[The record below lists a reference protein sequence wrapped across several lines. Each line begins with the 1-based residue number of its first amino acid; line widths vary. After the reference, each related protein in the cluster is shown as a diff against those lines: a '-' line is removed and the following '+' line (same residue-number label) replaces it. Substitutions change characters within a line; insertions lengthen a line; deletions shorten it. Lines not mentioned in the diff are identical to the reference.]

1 MLESLRPATWLVGA
15 VAGWSLGL
23 LLLAFAGLGGR
34 AVPHPA
40 DPSLAPPIP
49 ELRFSESAQRLGAAT
64 DYLAVGDRPLFNP
77 DRRPAPVAIA
87 AAEQQAPF
95 NGVLTSVLLTDT
107 LKLAIFSEENGQV
120 SKRVRLGDTVPGTG
134 WRLASLEPR
143 RAVLEGPEGQRVL
156 DLRVFDGQ
164 GGSAPTPVATIVED
178 KPSTPGPSPSS
189 PGQPGSSNPP
199 SLVQQASQ
207 AESESQRSA
216 ADQAQIDAIRARI
229 EARRA
234 QLAEQQAKNNNA
246 PVAEQ

>member
-1 MLESLRPATWLVGA
+1 LSGA
-15 VAGWSLGL
+15 VAAWCVGL

-34 AVPHPA
+34 VGPHPG
-40 DPSLAPPIP
+40 DPALGPPIP
-49 ELRFSESAQRLGAAT
+49 ELRFSENAPRLGAAT

-87 AAEQQAPF
+87 NTEQQAPF
-95 NGVLTSVLLTDT
+95 NGVLTSVLITDT
-107 LKLAIFSEENGQV
+107 LRMAIFSEENGQV
-120 SKRVRLGDTVPGTG
+120 SKRVRLGDTVPGTS
-134 WRLASLEPR
+134 WRLSTLEPR

-164 GGSAPTPVATIVED
+164 GGAAPTPVAAIVED
-178 KPSTPGPSPSS
+178 KPDTPGAPAAA
-189 PGQPGSSNPP
+189 GQPGSSNPP

-207 AESESQRSA
+207 ARAESQRSA

-234 QLAEQQAKNNNA
+234 QLAEQKAKNNNA

>member
-1 MLESLRPATWLVGA
+1 MLDSLRPATFLLGA
-15 VAGWSLGL
+15 LAAWCVGL
-23 LLLAFAGLGGR
+23 LLLAFFGLGGR
-34 AVPHPA
+34 VGPHPGNPA
-40 DPSLAPPIP
+40 LAPPIP
-49 ELRFSESAQRLGAAT
+49 ELRFSESAQRLAAAT
-64 DYLAVGDRPLFNP
+64 DYLAVGERPLFNP
-77 DRRPAPVAIA
+77 DRRPAPVAIVST
-87 AAEQQAPF
+87 EQQAPF
-95 NGVLTSVLLTDT
+95 NGVLTSVLLTGT
-107 LKLAIFSEENGQV
+107 LRMAIFSEENGQV

-134 WRLASLEPR
+134 WRLASLEAR

-164 GGSAPTPVATIVED
+164 GGQAPTPVAAVAD
-178 KPSTPGPSPSS
+178 APKPEAAAP
-189 PGQPGSSNPP
+189 QNPP

-207 AESESQRSA
+207 ANAESQRSA

>member
-1 MLESLRPATWLVGA
+1 MLEALRPATWLSGA
-15 VAGWSLGL
+15 VAAWCVGL

-34 AVPHPA
+34 VGPHPG
-40 DPSLAPPIP
+40 DPALGPPIP
-49 ELRFSESAQRLGAAT
+49 ELRFSENAPRLGAAT

-87 AAEQQAPF
+87 NTEQQAPF
-95 NGVLTSVLLTDT
+95 NGVLTSVLITDT
-107 LKLAIFSEENGQV
+107 LRMAIFSEENGQV
-120 SKRVRLGDTVPGTG
+120 SKRVRLGDTVPATS

-164 GGSAPTPVATIVED
+164 GGAAPTPVATIVED
-178 KPSTPGPSPSS
+178 KPDSPGAPAAA
-189 PGQPGSSNPP
+189 GQPGASNPP
-199 SLVQQASQ
+199 SLVEQASQ
-207 AESESQRSA
+207 ASAESQRSA

>member
-1 MLESLRPATWLVGA
+1 MLDTLRPATWLLGA
-15 VAGWSLGL
+15 LAAWCVGL

-34 AVPHPA
+34 VGPHPG
-40 DPSLAPPIP
+40 DPALGPPIP

-77 DRRPAPVAIA
+77 DRRPAPVALVST
-87 AAEQQAPF
+87 EQQAPF
-95 NGVLTSVLLTDT
+95 NGVLTSVLLTET
-107 LKLAIFSEENGQV
+107 LRMAIFSEENGSI
-120 SKRVRLGDTVPGTG
+120 SKRVRLGDAVPGTN
-134 WRLASLEPR
+134 WRLSSLEPR

-164 GGSAPTPVATIVED
+164 GGAAPTPVAAIVED
-178 KPSTPGPSPSS
+178 KPESAATP
-189 PGQPGSSNPP
+189 QNPP

-207 AESESQRSA
+207 ASAESQRSA

>member
-1 MLESLRPATWLVGA
+1 
-15 VAGWSLGL
+15 
-23 LLLAFAGLGGR
+23 
-34 AVPHPA
+34 
-40 DPSLAPPIP
+40 
-49 ELRFSESAQRLGAAT
+49 
-64 DYLAVGDRPLFNP
+64 VGDRPLFNP
-77 DRRPAPVAIA
+77 DRRPAPVAIVSNQ
-87 AAEQQAPF
+87 QQAPF
-95 NGVLTSVLLTDT
+95 NGVLTSVLITDT
-107 LKLAIFSEENGQV
+107 LRMAIFSEENGAV

-164 GGSAPTPVATIVED
+164 GGAAPTPVAVIVED
-178 KPSTPGPSPSS
+178 KPDAPAAATST
-189 PGQPGSSNPP
+189 NPP

-207 AESESQRSA
+207 ANAESQRSA

-234 QLAEQQAKNNNA
+234 QLAEQQTKNNNA